1 MQNNNSNNN
10 EVSNNA
16 ENENSYDEDGI
27 DSQDDEGIDEDAV
40 NLLRLTTSANGE
52 EALSNLNE
60 HQLTRLAQRAEEE
73 AELNRAILMSLQ
85 YANATNSQETTSA
98 PNDSHH
104 REGTSATRS
113 TNAHSSSSHQSS
125 NNVDTLMAMGFT
137 RDQSVQ
143 ALRETRDNV
152 ELAANRLLGL
162 DF

>member
-1 MQNNNSNNN
+1 
-10 EVSNNA
+10 
-16 ENENSYDEDGI
+16 
-27 DSQDDEGIDEDAV
+27 
-40 NLLRLTTSANGE
+40 
-52 EALSNLNE
+52 
-60 HQLTRLAQRAEEE
+60 
-73 AELNRAILMSLQ
+73 MSLQ

-98 PNDSHH
+98 AHNSHH
-104 REGTSATRS
+104 AEGTSATRS

-137 RDQSVQ
+137 REQSIQ